1 MPSAER
7 GRALVGGVGYLNLRD
22 GSAGPILV
30 ERLGASLGP
39 DTDVEDLS
47 YSPIDVM
54 FLLQRRGYARA
65 AFVGA
70 VSRGDPAGT
79 IRVDRWHPAPETPE
93 QVQARIAEAVSGVI
107 SLENLL
113 RINQHFGALP
123 AEVTVVE
130 IEPEDEGWG
139 EGLTATVDRAIDEVA
154 SILRGAA
161 GEVARA

>member
-7 GRALVGGVGYLNLRD
+7 GRALIGGVGYLNLRD
-22 GSAGPILV
+22 GSAGPLLV
-30 ERLGASLGP
+30 ERLGPSLGP
-39 DTDVEDLS
+39 DTDVEDVS

-54 FLLQRRGYARA
+54 FLLQRRAYARA
-65 AFVGA
+65 VFVGA

-79 IRVDRWHPAPETPE
+79 IRMTRWDPEPEPPET
-93 QVQARIAEAVSGVI
+93 VQDRIAEAVSGVI

-113 RINQHFGALP
+113 RINQYFGALP
-123 AEVTVVE
+123 PEVTVCE

-139 EGLTATVDRAIDEVA
+139 EGLTPTMERALDEVA
-154 SILRGAA
+154 ALLRGAA

>member
-30 ERLGASLGP
+30 ERLAATLGP

-54 FLLQRRGYARA
+54 FLLQRRAYARA

-70 VSRGDPAGT
+70 VSRGDPPGT
-79 IRVDRWHPAPETPE
+79 IRMGRWHPAPETPDE
-93 QVQARIAEAVSGVI
+93 VQARIAEAVSGVI

-123 AEVTVVE
+123 PEVTLVE

-139 EGLTATVDRAIDEVA
+139 AGLTPTMDRAIDEVA
-154 SILRGAA
+154 ALLRGTA